1 MQKLPMQRLKII
13 NGVMDSQY
21 MQAYVKGF
29 KADPKDFIKNT
40 TGEDSQP

>member
-29 KADPKDFIKNT
+29 KADPKDFLTNKEEN
-40 TGEDSQP
+40 DS